1 MFSATEYFQAGI
13 KVNENVLPYS
23 FNELIT
29 TADRPVLVDF
39 WAEWCGPCRVMGP
52 IIKQIAVEYSGRL
65 ITVKVNIDKK
75 QDIAIKYQ
83 IASIPT
89 VMMFWKGQALM
100 RISGVQPINEI
111 KKQIDAQLPNPQEGK
126 I

>member
-1 MFSATEYFQAGI
+1 M
-13 KVNENVLPYS
+13 NENVLPYS

>member
-1 MFSATEYFQAGI
+1 MD
-13 KVNENVLPYS
+13 ENALPNS
-23 FNELIT
+23 FDELINT
-29 TADRPVLVDF
+29 SNRPVLVDF

-65 ITVKVNIDKK
+65 ITVKINIDNK
-75 QDIAIKYQ
+75 QDIAAKYE

-89 VMMFWKGQALM
+89 VMMFWKGQSLM
-100 RISGVQPINEI
+100 RISGVQPVNEI
-111 KKQIDAQLPNPQEGK
+111 KRQIDANLPAA

>member
-1 MFSATEYFQAGI
+1 MYFQTGV
-13 KVNENVLPYS
+13 KMNEYVLPGS
-23 FNELIT
+23 FDELIN
-29 TADRPVLVDF
+29 ASDRPVLVDF

-52 IIKQIAVEYSGRL
+52 IIKQIAGEYSGRL

-75 QDIAIKYQ
+75 QDIANKYQ

-89 VMMFWKGQALM
+89 VMMFWKGQDLM
-100 RISGVQPINEI
+100 RIIGVQPINEI
-111 KKQIDAQLPNPQEGK
+111 KKQIDAQLPK